1 MVGFGSLWTFSSG
14 PYCFFFTLHFSVP
27 EISLYIKSACL
38 LPPTYKFCTYYGTKS
53 VLSACRFFVIFTR
66 ICNFCNVFRR
76 FLAVISFTRLCNSA
90 VWNDFPQYGKRNAL
104 QVPASGTKIVLN
116 ILSYFCQPL
125 QWYPILKI
133 CYTNYDIIVHR
144 AARLPHGT
152 QTAVRT
158 ALPKRRRL
166 FYGKKCDRRSIRRP
180 HLSHQFQPGRR
191 L

>member
-1 MVGFGSLWTFSSG
+1 MVGFGSLWTFFSG
-14 PYCFFFTLHFSVP
+14 LYCFFFTLHFSVP
-27 EISLYIKSACL
+27 EISLYIKSSCL

-53 VLSACRFFVIFTR
+53 VLSAYRFFVIFTC
-66 ICNFCNVFRR
+66 ICNFCNVFRH

>member
-14 PYCFFFTLHFSVP
+14 LYCFFFTLHFSVP
-27 EISLYIKSACL
+27 EISFYIKSACL

-76 FLAVISFTRLCNSA
+76 FLAIISFTRLCNSA
-90 VWNDFPQYGKRNAL
+90 VWNGFPQYGKRNAL

-125 QWYPILKI
+125 QWYPILKNVTLI
-133 CYTNYDIIVHR
+133 MT
-144 AARLPHGT
+144 
-152 QTAVRT
+152 
-158 ALPKRRRL
+158 
-166 FYGKKCDRRSIRRP
+166 
-180 HLSHQFQPGRR
+180 
-191 L
+191 

>member
-1 MVGFGSLWTFSSG
+1 MVSFGSLWTFSSG
-14 PYCFFFTLHFSVP
+14 LYCFFFTLHFSVP

-38 LPPTYKFCTYYGTKS
+38 LPPTYKFCTYYGAKS

>member
-14 PYCFFFTLHFSVP
+14 LYCFFFTLHFSVP

-116 ILSYFCQPL
+116 TLSCFCQLP

-180 HLSHQFQPGRR
+180 HLSH
-191 L
+191 

>member
-1 MVGFGSLWTFSSG
+1 MVGFGSLWTFFSG
-14 PYCFFFTLHFSVP
+14 LYCFFFTLHFSVP

-76 FLAVISFTRLCNSA
+76 FLAVISFTRPCNSA

>member
-1 MVGFGSLWTFSSG
+1 MVGFGSLWTFFSG
-14 PYCFFFTLHFSVP
+14 LYCFFFTLHFSVP

-116 ILSYFCQPL
+116 TLSYFCQPL

>member
-1 MVGFGSLWTFSSG
+1 MVGFESLWTFSSG
-14 PYCFFFTLHFSVP
+14 LYCFFFTLHFSVP

-38 LPPTYKFCTYYGTKS
+38 LPPTYKFCTYYGAKS

>member
-1 MVGFGSLWTFSSG
+1 MPPAVGGSHSGIFCFLLGAFLFHFGDMLSFQSNRSILIMVGFGSLWTFSSG
-14 PYCFFFTLHFSVP
+14 FYCFFFTLHFSVP

-116 ILSYFCQPL
+116 ALSYFCQPL
-125 QWYPILKI
+125 QWYPILKNVTLI
-133 CYTNYDIIVHR
+133 MT
-144 AARLPHGT
+144 
-152 QTAVRT
+152 
-158 ALPKRRRL
+158 
-166 FYGKKCDRRSIRRP
+166 
-180 HLSHQFQPGRR
+180 
-191 L
+191 

>member
-1 MVGFGSLWTFSSG
+1 MVGFGSLWNFSSG
-14 PYCFFFTLHFSVP
+14 LYCFFFTLHFSVP
-27 EISLYIKSACL
+27 EIFLYIKSACL

-116 ILSYFCQPL
+116 TLSYFCQLP
-125 QWYPILKI
+125 QWYPILKNVTLI
-133 CYTNYDIIVHR
+133 MT
-144 AARLPHGT
+144 
-152 QTAVRT
+152 
-158 ALPKRRRL
+158 
-166 FYGKKCDRRSIRRP
+166 
-180 HLSHQFQPGRR
+180 
-191 L
+191 

>member
-1 MVGFGSLWTFSSG
+1 MVGFGSLWNFSSG
-14 PYCFFFTLHFSVP
+14 LYCFFFTLHFSVP

-76 FLAVISFTRLCNSA
+76 FLAVISFTRLCDSA

-116 ILSYFCQPL
+116 ILSYFCQLP

-144 AARLPHGT
+144 AVRLPHGT

>member
-14 PYCFFFTLHFSVP
+14 LYCFFFTLHFSVP

-76 FLAVISFTRLCNSA
+76 FLAVISFHKAMQFRCMEWFSSIRKA
-90 VWNDFPQYGKRNAL
+90 QCFAGSGKRNKNSAKFSFL
-104 QVPASGTKIVLN
+104 LLSTPAMVSHIK
-116 ILSYFCQPL
+116 
-125 QWYPILKI
+125 K

-166 FYGKKCDRRSIRRP
+166 FYSKKCDRRSIRRP

>member
-1 MVGFGSLWTFSSG
+1 MCRLLWAAPIPGYFVSYREPSS
-14 PYCFFFTLHFSVP
+14 FTLGTCYLFNQTDPYKSWLASDLCGPFPPVF
-27 EISLYIKSACL
+27 IVSSSLSTFLFRKFFLYIKSACL

-53 VLSACRFFVIFTR
+53 VLFACRFFVIFTR

-125 QWYPILKI
+125 QWYPILKNVTLI
-133 CYTNYDIIVHR
+133 MT
-144 AARLPHGT
+144 
-152 QTAVRT
+152 
-158 ALPKRRRL
+158 
-166 FYGKKCDRRSIRRP
+166 
-180 HLSHQFQPGRR
+180 
-191 L
+191 

>member
-1 MVGFGSLWTFSSG
+1 MVGFGSQWTFSSG
-14 PYCFFFTLHFSVP
+14 LYCFFFTLHFSVP
-27 EISLYIKSACL
+27 EIFLYIKSACL

-104 QVPASGTKIVLN
+104 QVPVSGTKIVLH

>member
-1 MVGFGSLWTFSSG
+1 MVGFESLWTFSSG
-14 PYCFFFTLHFSVP
+14 LYCFFFTLHFSVP

-76 FLAVISFTRLCNSA
+76 FLAVISFTRPCNSA

>member
-1 MVGFGSLWTFSSG
+1 MVGFGSLWAFSSG
-14 PYCFFFTLHFSVP
+14 LYCFFFTLHFSVP

-76 FLAVISFTRLCNSA
+76 FLAVISFTRPCNSA

>member
-1 MVGFGSLWTFSSG
+1 MVGFGSLWNFSSG
-14 PYCFFFTLHFSVP
+14 LYCFFFTLHFSVP

-125 QWYPILKI
+125 QWYPILKNVTLI
-133 CYTNYDIIVHR
+133 MT
-144 AARLPHGT
+144 
-152 QTAVRT
+152 
-158 ALPKRRRL
+158 
-166 FYGKKCDRRSIRRP
+166 
-180 HLSHQFQPGRR
+180 
-191 L
+191 

>member
-1 MVGFGSLWTFSSG
+1 MVGCGSLWTFPSG
-14 PYCFFFTLHFSVP
+14 LYCFFFTLHFSVP
-27 EISLYIKSACL
+27 EISLYIKSSCL

-53 VLSACRFFVIFTR
+53 VLSAYRFFVIFTC
-66 ICNFCNVFRR
+66 ICNFCNVFRH

>member
-1 MVGFGSLWTFSSG
+1 MVDFGSLWTFSPG
-14 PYCFFFTLHFSVP
+14 LYCFFFTLHFSVP

-38 LPPTYKFCTYYGTKS
+38 LPPTYKFCTYYGTRS

-90 VWNDFPQYGKRNAL
+90 VWNHFPQYGKRNAL

-116 ILSYFCQPL
+116 ILSYFCQLP

>member
-1 MVGFGSLWTFSSG
+1 MEWFSS
-14 PYCFFFTLHFSVP
+14 
-27 EISLYIKSACL
+27 IRKAQ
-38 LPPTYKFCTYYGTKS
+38 
-53 VLSACRFFVIFTR
+53 RF
-66 ICNFCNVFRR
+66 
-76 FLAVISFTRLCNSA
+76 AGS
-90 VWNDFPQYGKRNAL
+90 GKRNKNSAKCSFL
-104 QVPASGTKIVLN
+104 FLSTPAMVSHIK
-116 ILSYFCQPL
+116 
-125 QWYPILKI
+125 K

-191 L
+191 LCKKKFPEQKSGEWRRNNKDRRKRSTEIRSQPWFIWIGLIEKIACPQSERGRLPIRNKISRNGSRPQQAAHRSGMF

>member
-14 PYCFFFTLHFSVP
+14 SYCFFFTLHFSVP

-116 ILSYFCQPL
+116 ALSYFCQLP

>member
-1 MVGFGSLWTFSSG
+1 MVGFGSLWTFSPG
-14 PYCFFFTLHFSVP
+14 LYCFFFTLHFSVP

-53 VLSACRFFVIFTR
+53 VLSACRFFVIFTH
-66 ICNFCNVFRR
+66 ICNFCNVFRH

-116 ILSYFCQPL
+116 TLSYFCQLP

-133 CYTNYDIIVHR
+133 CYTNYDIIVYR

-166 FYGKKCDRRSIRRP
+166 FYGKKCDRRSVRRP

>member
-1 MVGFGSLWTFSSG
+1 MVRFGSLWTFSSDL
-14 PYCFFFTLHFSVP
+14 YCFFFTLHFSVP

-53 VLSACRFFVIFTR
+53 VLSACRFFVIFTH

-116 ILSYFCQPL
+116 TLSYFCQLP

>member
-14 PYCFFFTLHFSVP
+14 LYCFFFTLHFSVP

-38 LPPTYKFCTYYGTKS
+38 LPPTYKFCTYYGTK
-53 VLSACRFFVIFTR
+53 VFFPPAVFRYFYTYMQ
-66 ICNFCNVFRR
+66 FCNVFRR
-76 FLAVISFTRLCNSA
+76 FLAVISFTKLCNSA

-116 ILSYFCQPL
+116 ALSYFLSTPAMVSH
-125 QWYPILKI
+125 IKK

-144 AARLPHGT
+144 AARLPHGIT
-152 QTAVRT
+152 NSSAHGTAEEKEII
-158 ALPKRRRL
+158 LWQ
-166 FYGKKCDRRSIRRP
+166 KCDRRSIRRP

>member
-14 PYCFFFTLHFSVP
+14 LYCFFFTLHFSVP

-53 VLSACRFFVIFTR
+53 ILFPLPLFRYFYMYMQFLQCFQAFSRSYFFHKAIQFRCMECFSSIRKAQRF
-66 ICNFCNVFRR
+66 
-76 FLAVISFTRLCNSA
+76 AGS
-90 VWNDFPQYGKRNAL
+90 GKRNKNSAKYSFL
-104 QVPASGTKIVLN
+104 FLSTPAMVSHIK
-116 ILSYFCQPL
+116 
-125 QWYPILKI
+125 K

>member
-1 MVGFGSLWTFSSG
+1 MVSFGSLWTFSSG
-14 PYCFFFTLHFSVP
+14 LYCFFFTLHFSVP

-38 LPPTYKFCTYYGTKS
+38 LPPTYKFCTYYGAKS

-90 VWNDFPQYGKRNAL
+90 VWNNFPQYGKRNAL
-104 QVPASGTKIVLN
+104 QVPASGTKIVLH

>member
-1 MVGFGSLWTFSSG
+1 MVGFGFLWTFSSG
-14 PYCFFFTLHFSVP
+14 LYCFFFTLRFSVP

>member
-1 MVGFGSLWTFSSG
+1 MVGFRFLWTFSSG
-14 PYCFFFTLHFSVP
+14 LYCFFFTLHFSVP

-125 QWYPILKI
+125 QWYPILKNVTLI
-133 CYTNYDIIVHR
+133 MT
-144 AARLPHGT
+144 
-152 QTAVRT
+152 
-158 ALPKRRRL
+158 
-166 FYGKKCDRRSIRRP
+166 
-180 HLSHQFQPGRR
+180 
-191 L
+191 